1 MRKEAADLV
10 TVAWGVV
17 QDALHRK
24 VFYAL
29 LAFTVILILLVPMLP
44 SSEVGVQLDLAREAA
59 LGLVSIMAF
68 ILAVIMASTILP
80 GEMGKRT
87 IYNVLSRPVSRKRY
101 FLGKYL
107 GILAVLAMSLL
118 VAYPVVLAFVGV
130 KFGVFSTGLAKALFT
145 VFLEGAVLA
154 AVAMLASVHLSPVVC
169 VLLTGLFY
177 VICHVKGDFLYRT
190 MTDAGHPAAL
200 RGLAGLFYYLLP
212 NLERLNIN
220 ETVAHG
226 ERVFRVGAPELLLL
240 LGLAAAFA
248 AAFLALGAFLLERK
262 DL

>member
-1 MRKEAADLV
+1 MKKFASDLF

-24 VFYAL
+24 VFYAV

-44 SSEVGVQLDLAREAA
+44 SAEVGVQLDLAREAA

-68 ILAVIMASTILP
+68 VLAVILASTILP

-87 IYNVLSRPVSRKRY
+87 IYNTLSRPVSRKRY

-107 GILAVLAMSLL
+107 GILAVLAASLL
-118 VAYPVVLAFVGV
+118 VSYGVVLALVGV
-130 KFGVFSTGLAKALFT
+130 KFGVFSPGLAKALLAI
-145 VFLEGAVLA
+145 FLEGAVLA
-154 AVAMLASVHLSPVVC
+154 AVAMLASVNLSPVVC

-177 VICHVKGDFLYRT
+177 VVCHVKGDFLYRT
-190 MTDAGHPAAL
+190 MTDPGHPAVL
-200 RGLAGLFYYLLP
+200 RGLAGIFYYLLP

-240 LGLAAAFA
+240 LGLAAAFSA
-248 AAFLALGAFLLERK
+248 VFLSLGAFLLERK